1 MPKKPDLLDFK
12 ILEALGRY
20 GPRNITQVAR
30 KIGLPAETLRKRLK
44 RIISQFFV
52 RFHINIY
59 HTNLGLK
66 KAIVFAEATPGK
78 EQLLFNC
85 MKAHDFWLAIARCYG
100 RFEGCTGVFT
110 IPKDHSEE
118 FIQFLKKITE
128 LGVAQN
134 LQVLWSTCFQTVPF
148 TCNWF
153 DAPSETWAFQ
163 WDKWIEEVPTE
174 GGELPYT
181 LVDPEDFPIKGD
193 EIDLFILKEL
203 EKDAK
208 VDLSV
213 LSRKMGIS
221 SQLAQYHFKNH
232 ILKRGL
238 LESFD
243 MTFFYFDRAISDVF
257 FFVFKFDDKEHLSKF
272 ALSLLDKPFAWGLGK
287 ILGEN
292 ALFAK
297 VYLTKFEF
305 RNFIDAL
312 SILIRKG
319 LLQSYSYVVQDLE
332 KTSRQTISY
341 EYFKDGSWIYDHNK
355 HIQSLKDLV
364 EGTELEQRVR
374 FT

>member
-163 WDKWIEEVPTE
+163 WDKWI
-174 GGELPYT
+174 
-181 LVDPEDFPIKGD
+181 
-193 EIDLFILKEL
+193 
-203 EKDAK
+203 
-208 VDLSV
+208 
-213 LSRKMGIS
+213 
-221 SQLAQYHFKNH
+221 
-232 ILKRGL
+232 
-238 LESFD
+238 
-243 MTFFYFDRAISDVF
+243 
-257 FFVFKFDDKEHLSKF
+257 
-272 ALSLLDKPFAWGLGK
+272 
-287 ILGEN
+287 
-292 ALFAK
+292 
-297 VYLTKFEF
+297 
-305 RNFIDAL
+305 
-312 SILIRKG
+312 
-319 LLQSYSYVVQDLE
+319 
-332 KTSRQTISY
+332 
-341 EYFKDGSWIYDHNK
+341 
-355 HIQSLKDLV
+355 
-364 EGTELEQRVR
+364 
-374 FT
+374 